1 MSELEDELRHLLR
14 RRQPPAGFDER
25 VLRRLEVERPRHG
38 PSRLRRLIVW
48 AAAAVLVVAIG
59 GAMQYRTV
67 QRAHDERAK
76 GEAAKEQVLEA
87 LRIAGSKLQVV
98 RAKIKEIG
106 S

>member
-25 VLRRLEVERPRHG
+25 VLRRLEVERLRYRPL
-38 PSRLRRLIVW
+38 RLRRLIVW

-59 GAMQYRTV
+59 GAIQYRTG
-67 QRAHDERAK
+67 QRAQERAK

-87 LRIAGSKLQVV
+87 LRIVGSKLEVV
-98 RAKIKEIG
+98 RVKIKEVG